1 MTPFFLHCMSPLL
14 AQSGHGLVRCTC
26 LLLTQSRHLCAAF
39 WFRSALRSYV
49 SDKAAEDKIFQCPR
63 CEVVVL
69 EAAAGRKR
77 A

>member
-1 MTPFFLHCMSPLL
+1 M
-14 AQSGHGLVRCTC
+14 RCTC